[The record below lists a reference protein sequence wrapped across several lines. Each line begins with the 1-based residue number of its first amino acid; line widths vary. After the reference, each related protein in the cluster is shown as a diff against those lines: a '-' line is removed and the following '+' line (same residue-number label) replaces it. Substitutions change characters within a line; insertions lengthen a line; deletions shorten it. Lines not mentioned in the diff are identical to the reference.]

1 MEKHILNDSEL
12 EAVTGGRG
20 IKPCPYQ
27 KRRPDSDCGADGLN
41 CPEYS
46 CEIVPRRTITHYCG
60 NNKLVSWQELLPG
73 NVDL

>member
-20 IKPCPYQ
+20 IKPCPDQ

-46 CEIVPRRTITHYCG
+46 CEIVPRKTITHYCG